1 MQSETAG
8 YLISNILHLHA
19 MQYIIYGL
27 LHFHYLTT
35 AMYPPLF
42 EGIDRYMNYIVLDL
56 EWNQAMS
63 AKSSVFNKLPF
74 RLRGEI
80 IQIGAVKLDENMQP
94 GDEFKIDI
102 KPVFFKRMHHR
113 VKKLTGFD
121 KERLQGGISFEEGM
135 ALFQNW
141 CGDDTVFLTWGYDDR
156 GIMEQNI
163 MLHDL
168 DWDWIADWINLQ
180 LIYSVQTN
188 GDNNQKALSAAMEF
202 FEIEQTRIA
211 HDALGDAYNTALVAS
226 RLDME
231 NGILQ
236 YNDAQRIIADR
247 RMQIAQASENRQ
259 RGSGD
264 SPIERFEAFELNSR
278 AECFENEH
286 LSGFA
291 CPNCMKMLR
300 SNRWVCQG
308 DKRYMALVSCGKH
321 GQYLIRLKL
330 RNDEF
335 GRWSASKLVYK
346 ADEETV
352 AFFNAKA
359 VQARRRR
366 KKAAR
371 IRKPSV

>member
-1 MQSETAG
+1 
-8 YLISNILHLHA
+8 
-19 MQYIIYGL
+19 
-27 LHFHYLTT
+27 
-35 AMYPPLF
+35 
-42 EGIDRYMNYIVLDL
+42 MNYIVLDL

-94 GDEFKIDI
+94 SEEFKIDI

-135 ALFQNW
+135 ALFQKW
-141 CGDDTVFLTWGYDDR
+141 CGGSSTFLTWGYDDR

-163 MLHDL
+163 MLHNL
-168 DWDWIADWINLQ
+168 DWDWIEDWINLQ

-188 GDNNQKALSAAMEF
+188 GDNNQKALSTAMEF

-236 YNDAQRIIADR
+236 YNDAQRIIAER
-247 RMQIAQASENRQ
+247 RMKIAQLSENRQ

-264 SPIERFEAFELNSR
+264 SPIERLEAVELGSR
-278 AECFENEH
+278 TECFENEQ
-286 LSGFA
+286 LNCFT
-291 CPNCMKMLR
+291 CPDCMKTLKA
-300 SNRWVCQG
+300 NRWVCQG
-308 DKRYMALVSCGKH
+308 DKRYMSLVSCGNH

-335 GRWSASKLVYK
+335 GRWNASRLVYK
-346 ADEETV
+346 ADEDAVE
-352 AFFNAKA
+352 FFHAKS

-371 IRKPSV
+371 IRKPSASK